1 MSTFDAL
8 FDQFEHTAFRYEGRQ
23 SYDVG
28 GAEAERI
35 QAWREH
41 QPRPERSVR
50 TSPWLRRIAVTTAA
64 GKDWRRVRAVD
75 WPLPEYL
82 RYELGGYV
90 ESQAAGDQILMVE
103 RPAAPANAPDFWL
116 FDGGTP
122 QARAAVM
129 DYSDDGAFE
138 GFRLVTHPAELTLLE
153 EIRVGLMARAI
164 PLNVF
169 LASLESSVA

>member
-1 MSTFDAL
+1 VSEFDAL
-8 FDQFEHTAFRYEGRQ
+8 FDDFEHTAFRYEGRRL
-23 SYDVG
+23 YDVG

-64 GKDWRRVRAVD
+64 GKDWCRVRTVD

-82 RYELGGYV
+82 RYELGGYI
-90 ESQAAGDQILMVE
+90 ESQAAGDRIHMVD
-103 RPAAPANAPDFWL
+103 RNIVPDGAPDFWL
-116 FDGGTP
+116 FDGGTEH
-122 QARAAVM
+122 ARAAVM
-129 DYSDDGAFE
+129 TYSADGAFE
-138 GFRLVTHPAELTLLE
+138 GFRLITHHAELALLD
-153 EIRVGLMARAI
+153 EIRTALLARAT

>member
-1 MSTFDAL
+1 MNSFDAL

-23 SYDVG
+23 FYDVG

-50 TSPWLRRIAVTTAA
+50 TSPWLRRIALTTAA

-90 ESQAAGDQILMVE
+90 ESQASGDQILMVE
-103 RPAAPANAPDFWL
+103 RIAAPLNTPDFWL
-116 FDGGTP
+116 FDAGTP
-122 QARAAVM
+122 HARAAVM
-129 DYSDDGAFE
+129 DYSEEGAFE
-138 GFRLVTHPAELTLLE
+138 GFRSVTQPAELALLHEIQVGLLE
-153 EIRVGLMARAI
+153 RAT